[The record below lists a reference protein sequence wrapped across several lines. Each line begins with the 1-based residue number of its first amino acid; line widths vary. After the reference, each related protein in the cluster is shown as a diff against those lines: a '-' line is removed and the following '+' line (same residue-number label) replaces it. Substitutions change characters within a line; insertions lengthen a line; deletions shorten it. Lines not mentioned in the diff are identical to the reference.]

1 MKNVLAA
8 LDGLTSPAHIQ
19 AMSYRALDPDKIVG
33 TLDRLHLRITE
44 RFPQA
49 GLAKVCKELAE
60 VARETRDRARDISRP
75 NQMLRVSIALVLI
88 AGLAVIA
95 YVASIID
102 YKHGTDNLFG
112 VLQGIEALINTIVL
126 MGAAIFFL
134 STLESRWKRHQAI
147 EHLHEL
153 RMIVHVID
161 MHQLTKD
168 PSTTLH
174 GSTRTR
180 SSPKRLMTSF
190 ELVRYLD
197 YCSEMYSLT
206 AKVATLYAQ
215 SSRDS
220 LVISTVTEIE
230 QISANLGAKVWQK
243 IDMIKDDED
252 MGGTP
257 SRPEPTSPMTPQP
270 ANEA

>member
-1 MKNVLAA
+1 MSTVP
-8 LDGLTSPAHIQ
+8 LDGTGTRAHIQ
-19 AMSYRALDPDKIVG
+19 TMSYRALDPDKIVE

-44 RFPQA
+44 RFPEA
-49 GLAKVCKELAE
+49 GLAKVCGELAE
-60 VARETRDRARDISRP
+60 VARETRERAQRIAQP
-75 NQMLRVSIALVLI
+75 NQWLRVGTAIVLI
-88 AGLAVIA
+88 VGLAVLA

-102 YKHGTDNLFG
+102 YKHSSDNLFG

-134 STLESRWKRHQAI
+134 STLESRWKRHRAI
-147 EHLHEL
+147 AHLHEL
-153 RMIVHVID
+153 LMIVHVID

-174 GSTRTR
+174 GSRRTK
-180 SSPKRLMTSF
+180 SSPKRLMTPF

-206 AKVATLYAQ
+206 AKIATLYAQ

-230 QISANLGAKVWQK
+230 QITANLGAKVWQK
-243 IDMIKDDED
+243 IDMIKDDEGMD
-252 MGGTP
+252 DKP
-257 SRPEPTSPMTPQP
+257 VRPEPTTPITPQP